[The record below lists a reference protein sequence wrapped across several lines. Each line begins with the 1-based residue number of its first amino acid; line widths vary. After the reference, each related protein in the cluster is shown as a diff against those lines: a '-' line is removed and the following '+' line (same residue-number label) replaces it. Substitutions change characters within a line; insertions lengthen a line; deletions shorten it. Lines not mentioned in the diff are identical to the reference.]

1 MVVVVL
7 VVVVVVVVV
16 VEEVLPKIP
25 PLKFTHNSQDWK
37 NKTKKA
43 HTHLKLMH
51 S

>member
-7 VVVVVVVVV
+7 VVVVVVVV
-16 VEEVLPKIP
+16 EVLQKIP